1 MRLGKLLQI
10 QPIAFQGEDARV
22 ALVTTE
28 RLSCLRKTS
37 SSPAALRE
45 PIVVAA
51 LHAYQPFVPEYLGE
65 DSEGRYYSLM
75 DGLNLAWL
83 MESASPEVRTSL
95 AAQLGVALQT
105 IHQWQPPL
113 AKPAKPWL
121 STTLS
126 RLPHSHSSVIDDPY
140 SPFRGTTYAALRTW
154 TESCVPEI
162 EPRVA
167 FCHGDACLPNFL
179 SDGSQV
185 IGAVDWGDGNW
196 ADPRFDLATALW
208 SLRRNS
214 PQDPKT
220 ETYLNT
226 FLDAYGWAEG
236 LEGLSFFEALY
247 TLWE

>member
-10 QPIAFQGEDARV
+10 QPIAFQGEDATV
-22 ALVTTE
+22 ALVITE
-28 RLSCLRKTS
+28 RLRCLRKTS

-45 PIVVAA
+45 PVVVAA

-65 DSEGRYYSLM
+65 DSEGRYYSLI

-83 MESASPEVRTSL
+83 MESASSEVRTSL

-105 IHQWQPPL
+105 IHQWQPAL
-113 AKPAKPWL
+113 EQTKTPWL
-121 STTLS
+121 STALS
-126 RLPHSHSSVIDDPY
+126 HLSPPHPRVIDDPY
-140 SPFRGTTYAALRTW
+140 SPFRGTTYAALRAW

-179 SDGSQV
+179 SDGSHV
-185 IGAVDWGDGNW
+185 IGAVDWGDGDW

-214 PQDPKT
+214 PHDPKT
-220 ETYLNT
+220 KTYLHA
-226 FLDAYGWAEG
+226 FLDAYSWDEG